1 MYLCPKFLNFGVLF
15 FKHKITNFRELLLY
29 YRNKFKQLHKEG
41 TLYDKPLSE
50 LFSRKTSIFV
60 NDTKEFNSYNSNEV
74 NTKKAQKQGFDSFYH
89 KLIDKVNQ
97 LEKLFLENKI
107 EKTENNTYFLPNKL
121 LL

>member
-1 MYLCPKFLNFGVLF
+1 MQQ
-15 FKHKITNFRELLLY
+15 I
-29 YRNKFKQLHKEG
+29 RNINRIYNRKVIRRG
-41 TLYDKPLSE
+41 APLSE

-74 NTKKAQKQGFDSFYH
+74 HTKKAQKQGFDTFYH

>member
-1 MYLCPKFLNFGVLF
+1 VLY
-15 FKHKITNFRELLLY
+15 KI
-29 YRNKFKQLHKEG
+29 Q
-41 TLYDKPLSE
+41 D
-50 LFSRKTSIFV
+50 
-60 NDTKEFNSYNSNEV
+60 
-74 NTKKAQKQGFDSFYH
+74 FY

>member
-1 MYLCPKFLNFGVLF
+1 
-15 FKHKITNFRELLLY
+15 
-29 YRNKFKQLHKEG
+29 
-41 TLYDKPLSE
+41 
-50 LFSRKTSIFV
+50 
-60 NDTKEFNSYNSNEV
+60 V
-74 NTKKAQKQGFDSFYH
+74 NTKKAQKQGFDTFYH